1 MHQSPRGI
9 ESKPWRPD
17 DIRSLRITNKTIP
30 FKRHTRE
37 NGGSV
42 SKPREA
48 KRPVTSVGCNQRYI
62 ELTHQNAKARHRQ
75 NQIMNLLDPKIEGNI
90 SSLIHGIT
98 KERRD
103 FMLDIAK
110 SASNWQEFEA
120 KLNAGGFPVAIKG
133 EI

>member
-1 MHQSPRGI
+1 
-9 ESKPWRPD
+9 
-17 DIRSLRITNKTIP
+17 
-30 FKRHTRE
+30 
-37 NGGSV
+37 
-42 SKPREA
+42 
-48 KRPVTSVGCNQRYI
+48 
-62 ELTHQNAKARHRQ
+62 
-75 NQIMNLLDPKIEGNI
+75 MNLLDPKIEGKI
-90 SSLIHGIT
+90 SPLIHGIT